1 MASNYLYKREFVK
14 SQKEKGL
21 CIECSNP
28 VNKSIRC
35 SDCNERRSANKKKNY
50 QEWKQNN
57 KCRQCGKS
65 PIKNKNLC
73 EKHYLMSV
81 SFRGLGSA
89 KHWKLLKELLLK
101 QNNKCG
107 LTGENISLDTEIELD
122 HIIPT
127 TKNGVNELS
136 NLRWVTKDAN
146 RLKQNKTDSELKEL
160 CKKILQTI

>member
-1 MASNYLYKREFVK
+1 MM
-14 SQKEKGL
+14 
-21 CIECSNP
+21 I
-28 VNKSIRC
+28 
-35 SDCNERRSANKKKNY
+35 
-50 QEWKQNN
+50 
-57 KCRQCGKS
+57 
-65 PIKNKNLC
+65 
-73 EKHYLMSV
+73 
-81 SFRGLGSA
+81 
-89 KHWKLLKELLLK
+89 K

-127 TKNGVNELS
+127 SKKGVNELS